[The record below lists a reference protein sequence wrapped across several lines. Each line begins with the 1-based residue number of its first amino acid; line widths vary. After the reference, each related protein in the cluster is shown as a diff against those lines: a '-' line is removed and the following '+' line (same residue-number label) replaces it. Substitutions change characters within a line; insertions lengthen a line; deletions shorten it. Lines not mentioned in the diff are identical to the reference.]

1 MKASTRSPLLATAS
15 FAAALALSTGASA
28 FQDQGDKEIEFTG
41 GFSHASGSDV
51 GTVNADVSLGYY
63 FAPRFNVGIRQTL
76 NYNFIDDAS
85 DTWTASTIPFVNYN
99 FETANPNFR
108 PFIGAF
114 VGAAYNEDD
123 TTGTAGPA
131 LGFKYFLS
139 DNTALVARYRYEWYF
154 DELSF
159 EDAADTADG
168 NHIVTVGM
176 SFLWK

>member
-1 MKASTRSPLLATAS
+1 MKASTRSPLLVTAS

>member
-1 MKASTRSPLLATAS
+1 MKMISRK
-15 FAAALALSTGASA
+15 ALSTAIGCVAILA
-28 FQDQGDKEIEFTG
+28 AAPAYTFQDTGDKEVEFTG
-41 GFSHASGSDV
+41 GFSHTDGTDV

-63 FAPRFNVGIRQTL
+63 VAPRVNVGIRQTL
-76 NYNFIDDAS
+76 SYNFVDNGE

-99 FETANPNFR
+99 FDTGNPNFR

-114 VGAAYNEDD
+114 AGAAYNDDD
-123 TTGTAGPA
+123 TTGTIGPA

-154 DELSF
+154 EELTF
-159 EDAADTADG
+159 NDATETADG

-176 SFLWK
+176 SYLWQ